1 MSTFLS
7 NATPSCP
14 VTPLFAASLL
24 PTPGKDTPTA
34 LPENYKLRPLNKQD
48 YTKGFL
54 DVLRQLTTVGDIT
67 EEQWNERYDWM
78 KKREGEYF
86 VVAIEDGEGKVVGCG
101 TLVVE
106 RKFLRNLGLVGHIE
120 DIAVDSNQRKKNLGK
135 IIIETLDFLAKNAG
149 CYKSILDCSEHNV
162 GFYEKCGHKVA
173 GTQMAQYYGDSKPKQ

>member
-7 NATPSCP
+7 NSPPSCP

-24 PTPGKDTPTA
+24 PVPGKDTPTP

-48 YTKGFL
+48 YNRGFL
-54 DVLRQLTTVGDIT
+54 DVLRQLTTVGEIS

-86 VVAIEDGEGKVVGCG
+86 IVAIEDGEGKVVGCG

-106 RKFLRNLGLVGHIE
+106 
-120 DIAVDSNQRKKNLGK
+120 KKL
-135 IIIETLDFLAKNAG
+135 
-149 CYKSILDCSEHNV
+149 
-162 GFYEKCGHKVA
+162 
-173 GTQMAQYYGDSKPKQ
+173 